1 MKKTKIVIV
10 PIIISLLL
18 VTMSMLLSGCSFL
31 DIYFRTATAVESV
44 FGIPTG
50 VYDLIDADK
59 ENVDTVFHWLNISNN
74 IEFVENHLDNY
85 SYDIY
90 QDKDGK
96 IYMGQKG
103 EPIEYKRQIVYL
115 YEDNTLVIHW
125 YGKFLHYKKD
135 KPQILENYGIPK
147 GTYNLVEEDLL
158 ANNEISTE
166 LIVDGCVT
174 FDGGE
179 YNFSQDEDG
188 KIYISTSETTDGKKQ
203 IIYFYEDNILEVRWN
218 ENLILHFKQNET
230 K

>member
-31 DIYFRTATAVESV
+31 DIYFRTAAAGKSV
-44 FGIPTG
+44 FGIPTW
-50 VYDLIDADK
+50 VYDLIDEDK

-103 EPIEYKRQIVYL
+103 EPVEYKRQIVYL
-115 YEDNTLVIHW
+115 Y
-125 YGKFLHYKKD
+125 
-135 KPQILENYGIPK
+135 
-147 GTYNLVEEDLL
+147 
-158 ANNEISTE
+158 
-166 LIVDGCVT
+166 
-174 FDGGE
+174 
-179 YNFSQDEDG
+179 
-188 KIYISTSETTDGKKQ
+188 
-203 IIYFYEDNILEVRWN
+203 
-218 ENLILHFKQNET
+218 
-230 K
+230 